1 MVYSYAWKLKNV
13 GLTRNTVVKVNQIIF
28 NVQFAFFNMGN
39 VLIGYLVF
47 EFRPIMLCHNS
58 QPLR

>member
-28 NVQFAFFNMGN
+28 NVQFAFFNMGKRFN
-39 VLIGYLVF
+39 WLF